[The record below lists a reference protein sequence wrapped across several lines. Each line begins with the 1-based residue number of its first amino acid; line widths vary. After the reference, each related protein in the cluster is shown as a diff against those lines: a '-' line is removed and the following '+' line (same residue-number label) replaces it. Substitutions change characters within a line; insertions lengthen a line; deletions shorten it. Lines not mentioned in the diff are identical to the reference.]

1 MQEDAVSSSGMEPDQ
16 AAVLA
21 TAHGVIS
28 PEMVQALYSDN
39 VKDQLE
45 STQRFRKLLSREPN
59 PPIDEVIK
67 MILCS
72 DVLITNIIFQ
82 VIQTG
87 IIPRFVEFLR
97 TTDNAVLQFEAAWA
111 LTNIASGTSVQTR
124 KVIDAGAVP
133 IFVTLLLSEQEDVQE
148 QVISVSCKIK
158 F

>member
-1 MQEDAVSSSGMEPDQ
+1 ME
-16 AAVLA
+16 
-21 TAHGVIS
+21 
-28 PEMVQALYSDN
+28 
-39 VKDQLE
+39 
-45 STQRFRKLLSREPN
+45 
-59 PPIDEVIK
+59 
-67 MILCS
+67 
-72 DVLITNIIFQ
+72 IIFLTITSSIQ

-148 QVISVSCKIK
+148 QVNYSYLSKNEFSLTLFRQSGLLEILLAILLSVETMSWTRVSSPLS
-158 F
+158 

>member
-1 MQEDAVSSSGMEPDQ
+1 ME
-16 AAVLA
+16 
-21 TAHGVIS
+21 
-28 PEMVQALYSDN
+28 
-39 VKDQLE
+39 
-45 STQRFRKLLSREPN
+45 
-59 PPIDEVIK
+59 
-67 MILCS
+67 
-72 DVLITNIIFQ
+72 IIFLTITSSIQ

-148 QVISVSCKIK
+148 QVNNSYLSKNEFSLTLFRQSGLLEILLAILLSVETMSWTRASSPLS
-158 F
+158 